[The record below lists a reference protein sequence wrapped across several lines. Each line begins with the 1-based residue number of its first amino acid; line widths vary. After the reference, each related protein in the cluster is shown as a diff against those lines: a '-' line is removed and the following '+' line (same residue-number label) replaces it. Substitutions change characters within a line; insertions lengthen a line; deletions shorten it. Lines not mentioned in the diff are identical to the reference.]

1 MAYVSYDKLWRSDFY
16 NNVSAKYR
24 DHDIYFNQLKLKVNV
39 NYKKMKEKATKLEPS
54 KDEDVINKAYL
65 DKKLSKMEGQI
76 SYIEKD
82 YNEFKLFNSKKSA
95 EEILIEKAVKTT
107 IPISYDKGLFD
118 FLTTEIK

>member
-1 MAYVSYDKLWRSDFY
+1 
-16 NNVSAKYR
+16 
-24 DHDIYFNQLKLKVNV
+24 
-39 NYKKMKEKATKLEPS
+39 MKEKATKMEPS

-76 SYIEKD
+76 SYIEKI

-107 IPISYDKGLFD
+107 IQISYGKGLFD